1 MNQPRDASIKIRLV
15 IDSITPLA
23 APNQSGA
30 LFGVTAGIA
39 RDMEATPPV
48 EPADATPYAQGGG
61 NLNGSANTAH
71 LMGQAGT
78 AAQRIAVARRPPN
91 SGNYCGVV

>member
-1 MNQPRDASIKIRLV
+1 MTFYLV
-15 IDSITPLA
+15 IEAMWELPEPNSRVVAATTP
-23 APNQSGA
+23 
-30 LFGVTAGIA
+30 GISRNMQA
-39 RDMEATPPV
+39 VPPI
-48 EPADATPYAQGGG
+48 ERADATPFAQGGG

-71 LMGQAGT
+71 LLGQAGT